1 MEKKQKA
8 CTLKYT
14 EEEEEQS
21 DVPMGY
27 ASSEV
32 FILCLFYFF
41 PRESPS

>member
-1 MEKKQKA
+1 MDKKQKA

-21 DVPMGY
+21 DVLMANAY
-27 ASSEV
+27 SEV
-32 FILCLFYFF
+32 LILCVFYFF